1 MPTFSKRNRQQLRE
15 FLPVTALAI
24 AGIVFSISVFAVL
37 RGYYVS
43 TDRQQFQR
51 DAAYYSGVFKS
62 DVERHVTSLA
72 AIHAFVSAAH
82 DVNRWEFS
90 AFAHQILPQNSGFK
104 AVLWLPQVSQRQRKA
119 FETSLQRD
127 GLYGLK
133 LRELTEQNLLVDA
146 GARPIYLPVAYV
158 EPFESSGNLI
168 GVDLST
174 NKIYAQ
180 LLTQARKA
188 GRQAASD
195 PVSQALVDS
204 AEPPIVLVAFPLNR
218 PKAPH
223 EFGAPEGP
231 QGYVLG
237 ILQLNGVIAKAIGPR
252 APIQAGI
259 GYGGPVDPTVFLDAP
274 GKTSSLDQ
282 WFGDSEF
289 HQKVAFTVADKHFFL
304 VLRSGR
310 HGAALTRFYAPAGA
324 ALLVLTLA
332 AMLAQSMLT
341 TILRKREVE
350 HAVIERTA
358 ELSTLNEA
366 LSGEVAQ
373 RRQAEAA
380 LRIAKEK
387 AESANRAKSAFLS
400 TMSHEL
406 RTPLNAIIG
415 FSSILVHPDH
425 NLDAKTYEEVKPYL
439 TLGEKLGKLLA
450 QLAPPQVD
458 RLHITYGGKA
468 QELSNIDP
476 VSRAILLGF
485 LSRASVK
492 DLNNVNVRSIA
503 STLGLTVEEKRSN
516 EPVTFNEWLHVQ
528 AFLGEQKVISA
539 GGTFFGSPENPR
551 IVRVFSRPTEIVPFG
566 VVLLL
571 ENKDRPGIVGYLG
584 TLLARHNINIASMS
598 LSRDTAGGH
607 ALTVLNLDSVP
618 SPEVLA
624 ELQNDPA
631 IRNVNVVK
639 L

>member
-1 MPTFSKRNRQQLRE
+1 MKILVCDPISPKGIALLQQRPEFEVVVLPKRLSEAELLPLVKDTVAMVVRSETKVTRKVIEAAPSLR
-15 FLPVTALAI
+15 VVGR
-24 AGIVFSISVFAVL
+24 AGVGVDNVD
-37 RGYYVS
+37 V
-43 TDRQQFQR
+43 
-51 DAAYYSGVFKS
+51 DAATERGV
-62 DVERHVTSLA
+62 VVMNT
-72 AIHAFVSAAH
+72 
-82 DVNRWEFS
+82 
-90 AFAHQILPQNSGFK
+90 PG
-104 AVLWLPQVSQRQRKA
+104 
-119 FETSLQRD
+119 
-127 GLYGLK
+127 
-133 LRELTEQNLLVDA
+133 
-146 GARPIYLPVAYV
+146 
-158 EPFESSGNLI
+158 GN
-168 GVDLST
+168 
-174 NKIYAQ
+174 
-180 LLTQARKA
+180 
-188 GRQAASD
+188 
-195 PVSQALVDS
+195 
-204 AEPPIVLVAFPLNR
+204 
-218 PKAPH
+218 
-223 EFGAPEGP
+223 
-231 QGYVLG
+231 
-237 ILQLNGVIAKAIGPR
+237 
-252 APIQAGI
+252 
-259 GYGGPVDPTVFLDAP
+259 
-274 GKTSSLDQ
+274 
-282 WFGDSEF
+282 
-289 HQKVAFTVADKHFFL
+289 
-304 VLRSGR
+304 
-310 HGAALTRFYAPAGA
+310 
-324 ALLVLTLA
+324 
-332 AMLAQSMLT
+332 
-341 TILRKREVE
+341 TIS
-350 HAVIERTA
+350 TA
-358 ELSTLNEA
+358 ELSFTMILSLARKVPQAAASMAAGKWDRTQYQGSE
-366 LSGEVAQ
+366 LSGKTLGVLGLGRIGSEVAK
-373 RRQAEAA
+373 RAVAFGMKVLAYDPFLTEERARA
-380 LRIAKEK
+380 LRIDLAPDLDAVYRDSDYITVHMPVTEQTRGMLNGAAFVKMKPKVCIVNCARGEIIVENDLLAALDSGKVAAAALDVFAMEPLPAEHPFRKHPAITLTPHLGASTQEAQEK
-387 AESANRAKSAFLS
+387 CGIEVAEVIAGYLLTGEVR
-400 TMSHEL
+400 
-406 RTPLNAIIG
+406 NAVN
-415 FSSILVHPDH
+415 LPY
-425 NLDAKTYEEVKPYL
+425 LDAKTYEEVKPYL